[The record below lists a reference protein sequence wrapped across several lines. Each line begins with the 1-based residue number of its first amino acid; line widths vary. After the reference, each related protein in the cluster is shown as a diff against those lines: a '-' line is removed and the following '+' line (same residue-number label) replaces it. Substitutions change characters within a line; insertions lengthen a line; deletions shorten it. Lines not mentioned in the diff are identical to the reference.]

1 MTFLK
6 FRTITMI
13 EVWKI
18 VTFGVVVVTDPF
30 HLQSMQNSISFL
42 DAMSSLDG
50 RYEHG
55 QADRTAHKLSAKKLS
70 TLFGQLTTVH
80 ICDWLIKVK
89 QVYEPS
95 FLLFHG
101 YDV

>member
-6 FRTITMI
+6 SRTITMI

-55 QADRTAHKLSAKKLS
+55 QADRTAHKLSARKIEHSLWS
-70 TLFGQLTTVH
+70 TDHSAHL
-80 ICDWLIKVK
+80 
-89 QVYEPS
+89 
-95 FLLFHG
+95 
-101 YDV
+101 